1 VAPQQNICA
10 TFVQQFKRQVPLD
23 MFIPKNKYSREL
35 NIDKESLLSKF
46 KSAEQFVR
54 TDAGPYVNAFKV
66 SQKNQLFI
74 GPFYQDEFRLS
85 ENSGLG
91 GMLEV
96 IGTVKIVQFTLD
108 KSVIKIKLQMGIF
121 PVNFPQIVTM
131 ILLIFGLILI
141 PITSAFLVLFSVIC
155 FFLSIWW
162 VICYL
167 KVTYF
172 LGIVSKA
179 IGIDNKW

>member
-1 VAPQQNICA
+1 
-10 TFVQQFKRQVPLD
+10 

-35 NIDKESLLSKF
+35 CIDKESLLSKF
-46 KSAEQFVR
+46 KNSEHFVT
-54 TDAGPYVNAFKV
+54 TDSGPYANAFKV

-74 GPFYQDEFRLS
+74 GPFYQDDFRLS

-121 PVNFPQIVTM
+121 PVNFPQIATM
-131 ILLIFGLILI
+131 ILLILGLILI
-141 PITSAFLVLFSVIC
+141 PVTSAFLLLFSLTC
-155 FFLSIWW
+155 FFLAVWW
-162 VICYL
+162 LICYL
-167 KVTYF
+167 KVKYF
-172 LGIVSKA
+172 LGIVSKT
-179 IGIDNKW
+179 IGIDKKW